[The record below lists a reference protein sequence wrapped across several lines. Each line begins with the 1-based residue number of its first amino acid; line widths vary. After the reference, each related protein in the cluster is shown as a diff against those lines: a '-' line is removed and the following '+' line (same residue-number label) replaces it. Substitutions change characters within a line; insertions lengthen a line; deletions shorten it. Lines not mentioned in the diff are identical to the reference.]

1 MGNGFEVM
9 RRKGVVP
16 VINIEKV
23 EYAVPLAQA
32 LIDGGL
38 PLIEVTLRSDTSLE
52 SIAAIHKVFPDMSI
66 AAGTVLSPELAK
78 ESVRAGASM
87 IVAPGFQKET
97 VRWCVDNGIDIL
109 PGCVTPSEINAAVD
123 MGLKCVK
130 FFPAEQ
136 SGGLKAIELL
146 AGPFKG
152 LTFVPTGGITYD
164 NLGAY
169 LSSSKVLACGGSFMA
184 KADAIRS
191 GNWAAITA
199 NCRKAMDL
207 SLGFTL
213 SHVGINHESDGEAL
227 RDAQLLCR
235 MFRLQMNDH
244 SNSVFAGSYVE
255 NMKSPY
261 LGEKGHICF
270 KCSSLS
276 RATAWM
282 EEQGFTLDLNDKSY
296 DASGN
301 LRCAYLKEQIGG
313 FAIHLI

>member
-1 MGNGFEVM
+1 MANGFEMM

-38 PLIEVTLRSDTSLE
+38 PLIEVTLRSDTSLK
-52 SIAAIHKVFPDMSI
+52 SIEAIHKAFPDMPI

-78 ESVRAGASM
+78 ESIDAGAGM
-87 IVAPGFQKET
+87 IVAPGFQEKT

-109 PGCVTPSEINAAVD
+109 PGCVTPTEINAAVD

-164 NLGAY
+164 NLGVY

-184 KADAIRS
+184 KADVIRR
-191 GNWAAITA
+191 GDWDAITQ
-199 NCRKAMDL
+199 NCRRAMDL
-207 SLGFTL
+207 SLGFSL
-213 SHVGINHESDGEAL
+213 SHVGINHENDEEAM
-227 RDAQLLCR
+227 RAAQLLCR
-235 MFRLQMNDH
+235 MFRLPVNDRPRA
-244 SNSVFAGSYVE
+244 VFAGPYVE
-255 NMKSPY
+255 NMKAPSY
-261 LGEKGHICF
+261 GEKGHIGF
-270 KCSSLS
+270 KCNSLV
-276 RATAWM
+276 RAVAWL
-282 EEQGFTLDLNDKSY
+282 EEEGFAFDPDGKSY

-301 LRCAYLKEQIGG
+301 LRRAYLKDPIGG